1 MDRSNTSE
9 PVVQSLI
16 ELRPQTL
23 LQTALLGAGL
33 GVLSWLLTLLIR
45 QVVFVPLFCGDPTNS
60 QCVGATG
67 SAGVIALLLT
77 GVVGLLGLVRLGV
90 YRPLLVA
97 LAATVA
103 LWGVSLWVGNM
114 YWFEAIAW
122 SVALFALVYA
132 AFTWLVRPRSFAF
145 AVVLV
150 VVTLVVIRIVA
161 VL

>member
-1 MDRSNTSE
+1 MDRPNTSDLT
-9 PVVQSLI
+9 QSLI

-23 LQTALLGAGL
+23 LQVALLGAGL
-33 GVLSWLLTLLIR
+33 GVVSWLLTILIR
-45 QVVFVPLFCGDPTNS
+45 QVIFVPLFCGDPTNS

-97 LAATVA
+97 LAATIA
-103 LWGVSLWVGNM
+103 LWGISIWVGGM

-122 SVALFALVYA
+122 SIVLFALAYV

-145 AVVLV
+145 AVILV
-150 VVTLVVIRIVA
+150 VVALVLMRIVA
-161 VL
+161 VI

>member
-1 MDRSNTSE
+1 MDRSTTSE
-9 PVVQSLI
+9 SVVQSLI

-23 LQTALLGAGL
+23 LQVALLGAGL
-33 GVLSWLLTLLIR
+33 GLLSWVLTLLIR

-90 YRPLLVA
+90 YRPLLVV
-97 LAATVA
+97 LAATIA
-103 LWGVSLWVGNM
+103 LWGVSIWVGDM

-122 SVALFALVYA
+122 SVVLFALVYA

-150 VVTLVVIRIVA
+150 ILALVVVRVVA
-161 VL
+161 IL